1 MKIAKKGYKKEIEMD
16 TKNILKE
23 KKIKQ
28 ECKKVYILVLLKY
41 LKISLFKEGKQK
53 PKKYGKNT

>member
-23 KKIKQ
+23 KKIKR
-28 ECKKVYILVLLKY
+28 ECKKEINIE
-41 LKISLFKEGKQK
+41 ISENQFV
-53 PKKYGKNT
+53 